1 MTQAVQKRYF
11 PRDSNEF
18 IQQLSQNYVV
28 YYDNVSVI
36 QDCISDLLFRAVT
49 GSSFSKHALWTNDDD
64 FYYNFMR
71 NTGINGIDL
80 AATKADLLDRSII
93 MQIDRIEKKDMKRI
107 VKIWQ
112 RFDELKPKMIV
123 YIFDILA
130 KVLRYK
136 KNMER
141 LNFLMV

>member
-1 MTQAVQKRYF
+1 
-11 PRDSNEF
+11 
-18 IQQLSQNYVV
+18 
-28 YYDNVSVI
+28 
-36 QDCISDLLFRAVT
+36 
-49 GSSFSKHALWTNDDD
+49 
-64 FYYNFMR
+64 
-71 NTGINGIDL
+71 
-80 AATKADLLDRSII
+80 